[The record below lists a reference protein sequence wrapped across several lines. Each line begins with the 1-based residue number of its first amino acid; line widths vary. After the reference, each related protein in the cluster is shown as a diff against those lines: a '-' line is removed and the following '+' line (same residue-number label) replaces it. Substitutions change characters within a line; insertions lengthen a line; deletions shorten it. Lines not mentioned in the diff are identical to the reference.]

1 MDMVLR
7 KEALLVIGSPMC
19 RAFSQLQSFN
29 GNIHKD
35 QYWKMQQDAREHLKF
50 CMALYQIQID
60 NGMYFLHEHPYSA
73 KSWDLPEVKSIS
85 QQPGVETIRGDMCC
99 FGMYQDTPGGP
110 MLVKKPT
117 GFMTNAAGIS
127 AELGIKCEGGHK
139 HIQLLNCL
147 LYTSPSPRD
156 KSSSRMPSSA

>member
-1 MDMVLR
+1 M
-7 KEALLVIGSPMC
+7 I
-19 RAFSQLQSFN
+19 
-29 GNIHKD
+29 
-35 QYWKMQQDAREHLKF
+35 
-50 CMALYQIQID
+50 LYQLQID

-85 QQPGVETIRGDMCC
+85 QQPGVEIIRGDMCC

-127 AELGIKCEGGHK
+127 AELGVKCEGGTNTFNYLMGEPAEQK
-139 HIQLLNCL
+139 FILMN
-147 LYTSPSPRD
+147 YVGRF
-156 KSSSRMPSSA
+156 